1 MIIKMHFG
9 VDMTDM
15 MVLIQMSDGENDEL
29 NEVKKD
35 GSSEIMLSVM
45 NSERRMLRVRVWL
58 SSRARSA
65 ER

>member
-1 MIIKMHFG
+1 
-9 VDMTDM
+9 MTDM